1 MRITVTALCPR
12 ISSSLCT
19 SMRKANL
26 FGYRLEIL
34 NIFVLF
40 IYTLFSGV
48 M

>member
-26 FGYRLEIL
+26 FGYTLEIL
-34 NIFVLF
+34 KHFCSFHLHSV
-40 IYTLFSGV
+40 
-48 M
+48 